1 MTRDI
6 PRHGE
11 IWRHFKGNL
20 YRIEMTAEHTETGE
34 ALVVYQA
41 LYGTHGMY
49 ARPLTMFM
57 SAVDR
62 VKYPDVTQEWR
73 FEKV

>member
-1 MTRDI
+1 
-6 PRHGE
+6 
-11 IWRHFKGNL
+11 
-20 YRIEMTAEHTETGE
+20 MTAEHTETGE
-34 ALVVYQA
+34 TLVVYQA